1 MSEAAQFA
9 RMIDVSALPAGGV
22 ERRIEASAEE
32 RTALA
37 EEFGLLGVDSLAAD
51 LAVTPWQSDGFA
63 ITGRIIA
70 AIRQSCVVS
79 LVPVDQAIDEQFE
92 VHFIPAGSR
101 LAAVEG
107 KPGRDVVVQVSDEE
121 PPEVFSGHAI
131 DVGPIV
137 KEHFALAID
146 PYPRAPGAEL
156 PLDWEAGGPER
167 SESPFAVLAKLK
179 KQGG

>member
-1 MSEAAQFA
+1 MSKVAQVS
-9 RMIDVSALPAGGV
+9 RVIDVGALPAGGA
-22 ERRIEASAEE
+22 ERRIEASTEE
-32 RTALA
+32 CAALA
-37 EEFGLLGVDSLAAD
+37 NEFGLLGVDSLAAEF
-51 LAVTPWQSDGFA
+51 AVTPWQSDGFA
-63 ITGRIIA
+63 IAGRIVA

-79 LVPVDQAIDEQFE
+79 LVPVDQSIDEPFE
-92 VHFIPAGSR
+92 VHFVPAGSR
-101 LAAVEG
+101 LAATAS
-107 KPGRDVVVQVSDEE
+107 KPGRDVLVQVSDEE

-131 DVGPIV
+131 DIGPIV

-156 PLDWEAGGPER
+156 PPDGEAGRPER